1 MPGPKILIVDDE
13 KEICEVTKN
22 FLGRRNYD
30 CYTANSGKEALEMA
44 KQVRPELVL
53 LDVRLGEVSGLE
65 ILPQIKALNQDT
77 KVVMV
82 TGLADAE
89 SVKEA
94 KAQGALDV
102 LAKPFSFDYLCDFLS
117 KKLAE

>member
-1 MPGPKILIVDDE
+1 
-13 KEICEVTKN
+13 
-22 FLGRRNYD
+22 
-30 CYTANSGKEALEMA
+30 
-44 KQVRPELVL
+44 
-53 LDVRLGEVSGLE
+53 
-65 ILPQIKALNQDT
+65 
-77 KVVMV
+77 MV